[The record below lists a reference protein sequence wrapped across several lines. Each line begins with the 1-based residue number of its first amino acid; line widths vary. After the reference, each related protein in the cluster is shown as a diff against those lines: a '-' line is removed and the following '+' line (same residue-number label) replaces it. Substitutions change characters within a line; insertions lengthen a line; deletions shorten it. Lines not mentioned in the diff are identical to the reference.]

1 MLQSRIDLQA
11 ARPIYRTHGF
21 GHRVGFGQR
30 PAVIVVDFFYGC
42 TDPAYLGGGSVGAAV
57 EQTAP
62 LLARARAAGVPVIY
76 SVVSYRDDLA
86 DAGWFGV
93 KVPSL
98 KALQLGSRAV
108 EIDARVAARPEDHMV
123 WKKMASVF
131 FGTHLTTLLAHLRVD
146 TLLVTGCTTSGCVR
160 ATVVDG
166 CSHGYRVIVPREC
179 VGDRAEGPHEA
190 NLFDM
195 DQKYADVLPL
205 AEVMEFLAEV
215 RNGERYRNAS

>member
-1 MLQSRIDLQA
+1 MTSPIDLQA

-21 GHRVGFGQR
+21 GNRVGFGDR

-57 EQTAP
+57 EHTAG
-62 LLARARAAGVPVIY
+62 LLGKARSAGVPVIY
-76 SVVSYRDDLA
+76 SIVSYRDDLA

-98 KALQLGSRAV
+98 KTLQLGTRAV
-108 EIDARVAARPEDHMV
+108 EIDERVAAQPGDHVV

-146 TLLVTGCTTSGCVR
+146 TLIVTGCTTSGCVR

-166 CSHGYRVIVPREC
+166 CSYGYRVIVPQEC

-195 DQKYADVLPL
+195 DQKYADVVSV
-205 AEVMEFLAEV
+205 AQVMEFLATTQ
-215 RNGERYRNAS
+215 NGQRVATR